1 MKLIDEL
8 QQRFQSLCEDRQ
20 GLEDDIA
27 KIQAELERVII
38 AQGDL
43 LAAIGALSGAVQDTD
58 DIYDFNTAAT
68 MTSGMSIVVE
78 PTPEAAMRQMET
90 V

>member
-8 QQRFQSLCEDRQ
+8 QQRFQSLVEDRQ
-20 GLEDDIA
+20 GLEDDVS
-27 KIQAELERVII
+27 KIHAELERVIS

-43 LAAIGALSGAVQDTD
+43 LVAIGALGGAEKDSD
-58 DIYDFNTAAT
+58 DSYNFNTAAPLT
-68 MTSGMSIVVE
+68 PGMSIVVE
-78 PTPEAAMRQMET
+78 TTPEAALREMET